1 MGRNRENFNDD
12 EINRNKAVDKIKNKK
27 IMMKKRRARRITSL
41 IITLI
46 IGAIIGG
53 GVYIYS
59 FLSGLNSSSLPGAV
73 DPVGK
78 NPVNVLILGMDIG
91 DAEQA
96 TSEVG
101 RRTDTMMV
109 LNYNPVTKKVKI
121 ISVPRDTMIEVDG
134 AIGEGGKY
142 QKYWKMN
149 AAYAIGGDEEV
160 TAQVEKILEVQINY
174 MVKIDYDAFR
184 NIIDAIGGVEMYI
197 EQDMYYDDDGQNLHI
212 NFNAGETV
220 QLDGKKAEEFFRW
233 RKNNDGTGFANGDL
247 DRIANQQKF
256 MAKLMEKCLS
266 PSVVVRVPKILNAVS
281 DSLDTN
287 LEANQML
294 KYAMQLVK
302 LGKEDVEMVT
312 IQGETQDIYNQS
324 FFIFDRDMNL
334 DLLNS
339 LHSGQAISNDGNTPS
354 ESGNE
359 IDTSKIELK
368 SKLNI
373 IVLNATSVNGLA
385 GNLQAKLDKL
395 GYGNIETGNTEKQD
409 KSTIM
414 TNNKEIKD
422 MLKTDTSINKIGRI
436 TDSDYE
442 KYDVVIVLG
451 KDYDLFG
458 E

>member
-53 GVYIYS
+53 GLYIYS

-96 TSEVG
+96 ASEVG

-134 AIGEGGKY
+134 ATGEGGKY